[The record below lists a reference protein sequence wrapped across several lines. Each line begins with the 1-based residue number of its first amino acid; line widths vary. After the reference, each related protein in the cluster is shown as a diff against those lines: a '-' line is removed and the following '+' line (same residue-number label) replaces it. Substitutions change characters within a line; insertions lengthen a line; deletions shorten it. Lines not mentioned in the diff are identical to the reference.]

1 MHRCLCF
8 CVRKPQI
15 PKYLPLIVCEGF
27 SSHKCAEGQSPGSEC
42 TTCQG
47 RKEAIRKMRI
57 ICNLIKQ
64 SICNKT
70 LTSRRGRREP
80 AWWRC
85 TPPRC
90 HLCGHTWI
98 KEMWK
103 LSSVISSMILWRWYW
118 WQEQPTYPGWAPP
131 GVLGHKRCTQEQRR
145 WFLDTKIRQGSPGI
159 ISYISTLTV

>member
-1 MHRCLCF
+1 MFLCT
-8 CVRKPQI
+8 KTTNTQI
-15 PKYLPLIVCEGF
+15 PATDSMWRFLIPQMCWRPKSRIWVHHLP
-27 SSHKCAEGQSPGSEC
+27 
-42 TTCQG
+42 
-47 RKEAIRKMRI
+47 RKKRGHQQMRI
-57 ICNLIKQ
+57 IGNLSKQ

-80 AWWRC
+80 AWWKC

-90 HLCGHTWI
+90 HLCAHTWI

-131 GVLGHKRCTQEQRR
+131 GVWGHKRCTQEQRR
-145 WFLDTKIRQGSPGI
+145 WFLDTRIRQGSPAI
-159 ISYISTLTV
+159 ISNILTLFKP